1 MASGYAHEAARV
13 HHADWRRGGCL
24 AARCARAATGPQ
36 LGGKWLEILKEI
48 APRVIRVQI
57 LLDSQYVGYVAL
69 SQAIETVASRL
80 GVVPIVARIHDSAEI
95 KDAIQRFAQEPNG
108 GLVVLPSPVTAVE
121 RELIVGLAA
130 KHRLPAVYPYRFF
143 TVSGG
148 LVAYGV
154 DPPDFYRR
162 AASYVDL
169 ILKGAKPWD
178 LPVQYPTK
186 FEFVINRKTA
196 NELGLVVPWALLI
209 AATELID

>member
-1 MASGYAHEAARV
+1 TP
-13 HHADWRRGGCL
+13 DRGL
-24 AARCARAATGPQ
+24 TWARA
-36 LGGKWLEILKEI
+36 LH
-48 APRVIRVQI
+48 
-57 LLDSQYVGYVAL
+57 S
-69 SQAIETVASRL
+69 
-80 GVVPIVARIHDSAEI
+80 
-95 KDAIQRFAQEPNG
+95 FAQLKAE
-108 GLVVLPSPVTAVE
+108 SPKPA
-121 RELIVGLAA
+121 IVRGAY
-130 KHRLPAVYPYRFF
+130 RLPAVYPYRFF

>member
-1 MASGYAHEAARV
+1 
-13 HHADWRRGGCL
+13 
-24 AARCARAATGPQ
+24 
-36 LGGKWLEILKEI
+36 
-48 APRVIRVQI
+48 
-57 LLDSQYVGYVAL
+57 
-69 SQAIETVASRL
+69 
-80 GVVPIVARIHDSAEI
+80 
-95 KDAIQRFAQEPNG
+95 
-108 GLVVLPSPVTAVE
+108 
-121 RELIVGLAA
+121 LIVGLAA

>member
-1 MASGYAHEAARV
+1 MFSDR
-13 HHADWRRGGCL
+13 
-24 AARCARAATGPQ
+24 
-36 LGGKWLEILKEI
+36 
-48 APRVIRVQI
+48 

-69 SQAIETVASRL
+69 SQVIETVASRL

-154 DPPDFYRR
+154 DPPRFLPQSGILCRSHPERR
-162 AASYVDL
+162 KA
-169 ILKGAKPWD
+169 
-178 LPVQYPTK
+178 
-186 FEFVINRKTA
+186 
-196 NELGLVVPWALLI
+196 LGSTGSIPDQI
-209 AATELID
+209 

>member
-1 MASGYAHEAARV
+1 LASGYAHEAARV

-69 SQAIETVASRL
+69 SQVIETVASRL

-130 KHRLPAVYPYRFF
+130 KHRLPAVYPYKFF

-154 DPPDFYRR
+154 DPPPI
-162 AASYVDL
+162 S
-169 ILKGAKPWD
+169 
-178 LPVQYPTK
+178 
-186 FEFVINRKTA
+186 TA
-196 NELGLVVPWALLI
+196 ERHLMSI
-209 AATELID
+209 SS